1 MAGGLGV
8 LFGKDPLN
16 LSLEDQIS
24 FAAQVMIMIIVKS
37 ENDDDDGDSGD
48 VSEEMVEF
56 CCSTPGVMATGV
68 RFYLTWTT
76 MTQGEKLIQKALWNH
91 KIHYRW

>member
-37 ENDDDDGDSGD
+37 ENDDDDDGDSGD
-48 VSEEMVEF
+48 VSDDNGDVEF

-76 MTQGEKLIQKALWNH
+76 MTQGEKLIQKALWNP
-91 KIHYRW
+91 

>member
-24 FAAQVMIMIIVKS
+24 FAAQVIVVDHRALHNHHNRITDDDNQILMIIVMVLERMNKKQQIG
-37 ENDDDDGDSGD
+37 EIFVAALLGLRLLGA
-48 VSEEMVEF
+48 VS
-56 CCSTPGVMATGV
+56 A
-68 RFYLTWTT
+68 
-76 MTQGEKLIQKALWNH
+76 
-91 KIHYRW
+91 

>member
-37 ENDDDDGDSGD
+37 ENDDFLLQIWLFSFIFNQIPSG
-48 VSEEMVEF
+48 
-56 CCSTPGVMATGV
+56 
-68 RFYLTWTT
+68 
-76 MTQGEKLIQKALWNH
+76 
-91 KIHYRW
+91 